1 MQRNLRDLTTITVLG
16 FGLTGVSCARYLLSL
31 GIKPIILDT
40 RSEPPGLQE
49 AADVAEQCETYFGPL
64 QLEHLLQSDL
74 LIISPGIDRR
84 DSLLE
89 MSADA
94 GVEMISDIE
103 LFAWQVKV
111 PVVGVTGSNGKSTVV
126 QLTTHILRQC
136 GINAIAAGNI
146 GKPVLDSLLPGAEKA
161 DCYVLELSSFQ
172 LELVNSLQLTAA
184 TILNITS
191 DHLDRYD
198 DERGYERAK
207 HRIYQHTKLCIWN
220 REDSKTKPLFRRKGM
235 QQISFGSSDAA
246 KDYGIT
252 RVNKELAL
260 TYANEPFIK
269 ESQLPIQGVHN
280 LLNVQV
286 AIALA
291 QALGVNLAEA
301 VAGLAGY
308 KSLPHRCELV
318 GEFEQ
323 VRWIDDSK
331 ATNPGAAIAAIEGIR
346 PSVKGKLIL
355 IAGGD
360 AKGAD
365 LSVLSDSLEK
375 VDVLITLGRDGDKIA
390 ELKQRSRRVHSLNE
404 AVAYAAKEATKN
416 SVVLLSPACASLDM
430 FKNYEERG
438 RKFRE
443 AVEAWYALS

>member
-1 MQRNLRDLTTITVLG
+1 MQRHLRDLNTITVLG

-31 GIKPIILDT
+31 GIKPIVLDT
-40 RSEPPGLQE
+40 RKQPPGLLD
-49 AADVAEQCETYFGPL
+49 APDVAAQCETYFGPL

-74 LIISPGIDRR
+74 LLVSPGIDRR
-84 DSLLE
+84 DTMLD
-89 MSADA
+89 MAADA

-126 QLTTHILRQC
+126 ELTTHILRRC
-136 GINAIAAGNI
+136 GMNAVAAGNI
-146 GKPVLDSLLPGAEKA
+146 GTPVLDSLLPDAKKA

-198 DERGYERAK
+198 DERAYERAK

-220 REDSKTKPLFRRKGM
+220 RDDSKTKPLFRRKGM
-235 QQISFGSSDAA
+235 QLISFGSTDAA
-246 KDYGIT
+246 KDFGIT
-252 RVNKELAL
+252 RAKGELAL

-269 ESQLPIQGVHN
+269 ESDLPIQGIHN
-280 LLNVQV
+280 ILNVQV

-291 QALGVNLAEA
+291 QALGVTLVEA
-301 VAGLAGY
+301 VAGLKGY

-318 GEFEQ
+318 GEFEH

-331 ATNPGAAIAAIEGIR
+331 ATNPGATIAAIEGLR
-346 PSVKGKLIL
+346 ASVKGKLIL

-365 LSVLSDSLEK
+365 LSVLKDSLEQ

-390 ELKQRSRRVHSLNE
+390 EQKARSRKVHSLNE
-404 AVAYAAKEATKN
+404 AVAYAAKEATKD

-430 FKNYEERG
+430 FKNYAERG
-438 RKFRE
+438 QKFRE

>member
-1 MQRNLRDLTTITVLG
+1 MQRHLRDLTTITVLG

-31 GIKPIILDT
+31 GITPIVLDT
-40 RSEPPGLQE
+40 RKEPPGLID
-49 AADVAEQCETYFGPL
+49 AADVAAQCETYFGPL

-74 LIISPGIDRR
+74 LLVSPGIDRR
-84 DSLLE
+84 DSLLQ
-89 MSADA
+89 MAADA

-103 LFAWQVKV
+103 LFAWEVEV

-126 QLTTHILRQC
+126 ELTTHILRQC
-136 GINAIAAGNI
+136 GINAVAAGNI
-146 GKPVLDSLLPGAEKA
+146 GTPVLDSLLPGAKKA

-184 TILNITS
+184 TILNISS

-207 HRIYQHTKLCIWN
+207 HRIYQHTKLCVWN
-220 REDSKTKPLFRRKGM
+220 RDDTKTKPLFRRQGM
-235 QQISFGSSDAA
+235 QLISFGSTDAA
-246 KDYGIT
+246 KDFGIT
-252 RVNKELAL
+252 TVKDELAL
-260 TYANEPFIK
+260 TYANKPFIK
-269 ESQLPIQGVHN
+269 ESELPIQGTHN

-286 AIALA
+286 AVALA

-318 GEFEQ
+318 GEFEK

-331 ATNPGAAIAAIEGIR
+331 ATNPGATIAAIEGIR
-346 PSVKGKLIL
+346 ASAKGKLIL

-365 LSVLSDSLEK
+365 LSVLKDSLAQ
-375 VDVLITLGRDGDKIA
+375 VDILITLGRDGDKIA
-390 ELKQRSRRVHSLNE
+390 EQKTRSRKVHSLNE
-404 AVAYAAKEATKN
+404 AVAYAAKEATEN

-430 FKNYEERG
+430 FKNYAERG
-438 RKFRE
+438 QKFRE

>member
-1 MQRNLRDLTTITVLG
+1 MQRHLRDLNTITVLG

-31 GIKPIILDT
+31 GIKPIVLDT
-40 RSEPPGLQE
+40 RKQPPGLLD
-49 AADVAEQCETYFGPL
+49 APDVAAQCETYFGPL

-74 LIISPGIDRR
+74 LLVSPGIDRR
-84 DSLLE
+84 DTMLD
-89 MSADA
+89 MAADA

-126 QLTTHILRQC
+126 ELTTHILRRC
-136 GINAIAAGNI
+136 GMNAVAAGNI
-146 GKPVLDSLLPGAEKA
+146 GTPVLDSLLPDAKKA

-198 DERGYERAK
+198 DERAYERAK

-220 REDSKTKPLFRRKGM
+220 RDDSKTKPLFRRKGM
-235 QQISFGSSDAA
+235 QLISFGSTDAA
-246 KDYGIT
+246 KDFGIT
-252 RVNKELAL
+252 RAKGELAL

-269 ESQLPIQGVHN
+269 ESDLPIQGIHN
-280 LLNVQV
+280 ILNVQV

-291 QALGVNLAEA
+291 QALGVTLVEA
-301 VAGLAGY
+301 VAGLQGY

-318 GEFEQ
+318 GEFEH

-331 ATNPGAAIAAIEGIR
+331 ATNPGATIAAIEGLR
-346 PSVKGKLIL
+346 ASVKGKLIL

-365 LSVLSDSLEK
+365 LSVLKDSLEQ

-390 ELKQRSRRVHSLNE
+390 EQKARSRKVHSLNE
-404 AVAYAAKEATKN
+404 AVAYAAKEATKD

-430 FKNYEERG
+430 FKNYAERG
-438 RKFRE
+438 QKFRE

>member
-1 MQRNLRDLTTITVLG
+1 MHKQLRELNTITVLG

-31 GIKPIILDT
+31 GITPVVLDT
-40 RSEPPGLQE
+40 RSEPPGLHDAPE
-49 AADVAEQCETYFGPL
+49 IAAQCETYFGPL

-74 LIISPGIDRR
+74 LLVSPGLDRR
-84 DSLLE
+84 EPLLE
-89 MSADA
+89 MAVDA

-103 LFAWQVKV
+103 LFAWQVDV

-126 QLTTHILRQC
+126 ELTAHILRSC
-136 GINAIAAGNI
+136 GLNAIAAGNI
-146 GKPVLDSLLPGAEKA
+146 GVPVLDSLLPGAEKA

-198 DERGYERAK
+198 DERAYERAK
-207 HRIYQHTKLCIWN
+207 HRIYQNTKSCIWN
-220 REDSKTKPLFRRKGM
+220 RNDSKTKPLFRRKGM
-235 QQISFGSSDAA
+235 QLVSFGSADAA

-252 RVNKELAL
+252 KVNGELAL
-260 TYANEPFIK
+260 TYNNKPLIK
-269 ESQLPIQGVHN
+269 ESALPVQGIHN

-291 QALGVNLAEA
+291 QALGLTLAEA
-301 VAGLAGY
+301 VKGVQGY
-308 KSLPHRCELV
+308 RALPHRCELV
-318 GEFEQ
+318 GEYND

-331 ATNPGAAIAAIEGIR
+331 ATNPGATIAAISGIR
-346 PSVKGKLIL
+346 PGVKGKLIL

-360 AKGAD
+360 GKGAD
-365 LSVLSDSLEK
+365 LAVLEEPLTQ

-390 ELKQRSRRVHSLNE
+390 QLKAKSRKVHSLNE
-404 AVAYAAKEATKN
+404 AVAFAAKEATKG

-430 FKNYEERG
+430 FRNYAERG
-438 RKFRE
+438 QKFRE
-443 AVEAWYALS
+443 AVEAWHALN